1 MFVFTQIFLLLLLV
15 ATSLQLWLG
24 LRQIRHVR
32 QHRAAVPGPFA
43 GQVSLEEHQ
52 KAADYTIARTRMGM
66 LELIYGAVLLL
77 GWTLGGG
84 LELLDGLW
92 RSLGLWS
99 EEWRHLWTGTGFM
112 LSFFMIGSLLD
123 LPFSLYR
130 TFRLEARFGFNNT
143 TARLFIADLIKGVL
157 LTLLIGTPLLVLV
170 LWLMQVMGDEW
181 WLYVW
186 AVWIGFTLLM
196 LWAYPSF
203 IAPLFNK
210 FQPLEDGELRGRI
223 ERLLERCGFASDGIF
238 VMDGSRRSSHGNAY
252 FSGLGKHKR
261 IVFFDTLLE
270 SLNGDEIEAVLA
282 HELGHFRRRHI
293 AKRLLMM
300 AIISFGAL
308 ALLGW
313 LWGWF
318 GFYLN
323 LGVSHGSNYMALTL
337 FILCAPLLGV
347 YLQPLMALS
356 SRRHEFEADDYAAEQ
371 SSAAHLISALVK
383 LYRENA
389 SSLTPDPLHSAFHDS
404 HPPAPVRIAHL
415 SAKMTDA

>member
-1 MFVFTQIFLLLLLV
+1 MFVFTQIFLLMLLV